1 MAIPFVWQFYG
12 WYWKLRTKLELN
24 RRSPPDPRII
34 SFGNFDEPSLEDP
47 VSQLCTSSQIM
58 SETYKRWC
66 NLMRTPPKFSRKQWE
81 FVYILQ
87 VLRTNG
93 LLQPGKKGLG
103 FGCGREPLPGVF
115 AKHGCQVTATDL
127 GAESARQKGWVHT
140 MQHAASLAQ
149 LYHASH
155 WLVDETA
162 FKDLVDFEIVDMNQV
177 PQDHFG
183 AYDFVWSSC
192 ALEHLGSL
200 EAGLIF
206 IENSEKCLKPGGV
219 AVHTTEFN
227 LSSKDVTMEHEQCCI
242 YTERDM
248 RNLIVRLEQSG
259 FQVAPL
265 NLNIG
270 GGNVD
275 HVVDT
280 PPFSNSPHLKL
291 ELSGHVSTS
300 IGLIVFN
307 TFDA

>member
-1 MAIPFVWQFYG
+1 
-12 WYWKLRTKLELN
+12 
-24 RRSPPDPRII
+24 
-34 SFGNFDEPSLEDP
+34 
-47 VSQLCTSSQIM
+47 
-58 SETYKRWC
+58 
-66 NLMRTPPKFSRKQWE
+66 
-81 FVYILQ
+81 
-87 VLRTNG
+87 
-93 LLQPGKKGLG
+93 
-103 FGCGREPLPGVF
+103 
-115 AKHGCQVTATDL
+115 
-127 GAESARQKGWVHT
+127 

-149 LYHASH
+149 LYQASH
-155 WLVDETA
+155 WLMDETA
-162 FKDLVDFEIVDMNQV
+162 FKRLVDFEIVDMNQV

-200 EAGLIF
+200 EVGLIF
-206 IENSEKCLKPGGV
+206 IENSEKCLKLGGV

-270 GGNVD
+270 DGNVD

>member
-1 MAIPFVWQFYG
+1 
-12 WYWKLRTKLELN
+12 
-24 RRSPPDPRII
+24 
-34 SFGNFDEPSLEDP
+34 
-47 VSQLCTSSQIM
+47 
-58 SETYKRWC
+58 
-66 NLMRTPPKFSRKQWE
+66 MRTPPKFSRKQWE

-87 VLRTNG
+87 VLRMNG

-115 AKHGCQVTATDL
+115 AQHGCQVTATDL
-127 GAESARQKGWVHT
+127 GAESAREKGWVHT

-149 LYHASH
+149 LYQASH

-177 PQDHFG
+177 PPEHFG
-183 AYDFVWSSC
+183 TYDFVWSSC

-206 IENSEKCLKPGGV
+206 IENSAKCLKPGGV

-227 LSSKDVTMEHEQCCI
+227 LSSKDDTMEHEQCCI
-242 YTERDM
+242 YTERDI
-248 RNLIVRLEQSG
+248 RNLIGRLEQSG

-270 GGNVD
+270 DGNVD

-291 ELSGHVSTS
+291 ELSGYVSTS
-300 IGLIVFN
+300 IGLIIFN
-307 TFDA
+307 SFDA